1 MDAYQ
6 ITANEKFFDD
16 ILRVLLEGG
25 KWGWLSEGEALTKKG
40 DQLLGSVA
48 AINKVERIVSQ
59 EYFKKHFAI
68 YETNQS

>member
-16 ILRVLLEGG
+16 IIRVLLEGG